1 MKATGAS
8 RKKHFL
14 YSFKW
19 IYKLAHMIINDF
31 LTTSNHDDDFN
42 SSRAAQM
49 QGRLQVLAAIYA
61 VFGALWLFVDQRTLS
76 AEMFLSIGFVRILMV
91 AAFIVLA
98 FSRTQRRALW
108 AVRLRLFLMNLIP
121 TVFFVTCER
130 LLENESSEIAH
141 LVYSYYPFV
150 IVVQLAV
157 FPLTIAEG
165 FLLSLAPFV
174 GMLYLAVVND
184 TVTDV
189 RTLGEVI
196 LALLLVSLAIWAA
209 VSQLRMLMYLYRQ
222 ATRDPLT
229 GLNNRRLL
237 MDRLF
242 EEEQRA
248 KRSSQPLCLMMM
260 DLDKFKRVN
269 DTYGHHAGDQVL
281 KRFAQIARKA
291 IRATDVIGR
300 YGGEEFVVVLPN
312 TNAKMGLEVAERLR
326 KQVEEDIILLE
337 DGQELSATVSI
348 GFAEMVA
355 SESSGSMIERADVA
369 MYKAKE
375 SGRNRIVSA

>member
-1 MKATGAS
+1 MELSALAGKNQFYGVT
-8 RKKHFL
+8 
-14 YSFKW
+14 W
-19 IYKLAHMIINDF
+19 ILKLANMIINDF
-31 LTTSNHDDDFN
+31 LTTANHDDDFK

-61 VFGALWLFVDQRTLS
+61 IFGALWLFIDQRTLS
-76 AEMFLSIGFVRILMV
+76 EEMFLSIGFVRILMV

-98 FSRTQRRALW
+98 FSRTQRRSLW
-108 AVRLRLFLMNLIP
+108 AVRTRLFLMNLIP
-121 TVFFVTCER
+121 TVFFVVCER
-130 LLENESSEIAH
+130 LLENESSEIAR
-141 LVYSYYPFV
+141 LVYGYYPFV

-157 FPLTIAEG
+157 FPLTIVEG
-165 FLLSLAPFV
+165 ALLALAPFV
-174 GMLYLAVVND
+174 GMTYLAIVSG

-189 RTLGEVI
+189 TTMGEMI
-196 LALLLVSLAIWAA
+196 LAMLLAALAIWAA

-237 MDRLF
+237 MDRLA

-248 KRSSQPLCLMMM
+248 KRTGQPLCLMMM

-269 DTYGHHAGDQVL
+269 DTYGHHAGDKVL
-281 KRFAQIARKA
+281 QRFAKIARAA

-312 TNAKMGLEVAERLR
+312 TSAEKGLEVAERLR
-326 KQVEEDIILLE
+326 KQVEEDVILLG
-337 DGQELSATVSI
+337 DGQEISATVSI
-348 GFAEMVA
+348 GFAEMTA
-355 SESSGSMIERADVA
+355 SEDSAVMIERADVA
-369 MYKAKE
+369 MYSAKE
-375 SGRNRIVSA
+375 TGRNRIVLA

>member
-1 MKATGAS
+1 
-8 RKKHFL
+8 
-14 YSFKW
+14 
-19 IYKLAHMIINDF
+19 MIINDF
-31 LTTSNHDDDFN
+31 LTTANHDDDFK

-61 VFGALWLFVDQRTLS
+61 IFGALWLFIDQRTLS
-76 AEMFLSIGFVRILMV
+76 EEMFLSIGFVRILMV

-98 FSRTQRRALW
+98 FSRTQRRSLW
-108 AVRLRLFLMNLIP
+108 AVRIRLFLMNLIP
-121 TVFFVTCER
+121 TVFFVVCER
-130 LLENESSEIAH
+130 LLENESSEIAR
-141 LVYSYYPFV
+141 LVYGYYPFV

-157 FPLTIAEG
+157 FPLTIVEG
-165 FLLSLAPFV
+165 ALLALAPFV
-174 GMLYLAVVND
+174 GMTYLAIVSG

-189 RTLGEVI
+189 TTMGEMI
-196 LALLLVSLAIWAA
+196 LAMLLAALAIWAA

-237 MDRLF
+237 MDRLA

-248 KRSSQPLCLMMM
+248 KRTGQPLCLMMM

-269 DTYGHHAGDQVL
+269 DTYGHHAGDKVL
-281 KRFAQIARKA
+281 QRFAKIARAA

-312 TNAKMGLEVAERLR
+312 TSAEKGLEVAERLR
-326 KQVEEDIILLE
+326 KQVEEDVILLG
-337 DGQELSATVSI
+337 DGQEISATVSI
-348 GFAEMVA
+348 GFAEMTA
-355 SESSGSMIERADVA
+355 SEDSAVMIERADVA
-369 MYKAKE
+369 MYSAKE
-375 SGRNRIVSA
+375 TGRNRIVLA

>member
-1 MKATGAS
+1 MELSALAGKNQFYGVT
-8 RKKHFL
+8 
-14 YSFKW
+14 W
-19 IYKLAHMIINDF
+19 ILKLANMIINDF
-31 LTTSNHDDDFN
+31 LTTANHDDDFK

-61 VFGALWLFVDQRTLS
+61 IFGALWLFIDQRTLS
-76 AEMFLSIGFVRILMV
+76 EEMFLSIGFVRILMV

-98 FSRTQRRALW
+98 FSRTQRRSLW
-108 AVRLRLFLMNLIP
+108 AVRIRLFLMNLIP
-121 TVFFVTCER
+121 TVFFVVCER
-130 LLENESSEIAH
+130 LLENESSEIAR
-141 LVYSYYPFV
+141 LVYGYYPFV

-157 FPLTIAEG
+157 FPLTIVEG
-165 FLLSLAPFV
+165 ALLALAPFV
-174 GMLYLAVVND
+174 GMTYLAIVSG

-189 RTLGEVI
+189 TTMGEMI
-196 LALLLVSLAIWAA
+196 LAMLLAALAIWAA

-237 MDRLF
+237 MDRLA

-248 KRSSQPLCLMMM
+248 KRTGQPLCLMMM

-269 DTYGHHAGDQVL
+269 DTYGHHAGDKVL
-281 KRFAQIARKA
+281 QRFAKIARAA

-312 TNAKMGLEVAERLR
+312 TSAEKGLEVAERLR
-326 KQVEEDIILLE
+326 KQVEEDVILLG
-337 DGQELSATVSI
+337 DGQEISATVSI
-348 GFAEMVA
+348 GFAEMTA
-355 SESSGSMIERADVA
+355 SEDSAVMIERADVA
-369 MYKAKE
+369 MYSAKE
-375 SGRNRIVSA
+375 TGRNRIVLA

>member
-1 MKATGAS
+1 MELSALAGKNQFYGVT
-8 RKKHFL
+8 
-14 YSFKW
+14 W
-19 IYKLAHMIINDF
+19 ILKLANMIINDF
-31 LTTSNHDDDFN
+31 LTTANHDDDFK

-61 VFGALWLFVDQRTLS
+61 IFGALWLFIDQRTLS
-76 AEMFLSIGFVRILMV
+76 EEMFLSIGFVRILMV

-98 FSRTQRRALW
+98 FSRTQRRSLW
-108 AVRLRLFLMNLIP
+108 AVRIRLFLMNLIP
-121 TVFFVTCER
+121 TVFFVVCER
-130 LLENESSEIAH
+130 LLENESSEIAR
-141 LVYSYYPFV
+141 LVYGYYPFV

-157 FPLTIAEG
+157 FPLTIVEG
-165 FLLSLAPFV
+165 ALLALAPFV
-174 GMLYLAVVND
+174 GMTYLAIVNG

-189 RTLGEVI
+189 TTMGEMI
-196 LALLLVSLAIWAA
+196 LAMLLAALAIWAA

-237 MDRLF
+237 MDRLA

-248 KRSSQPLCLMMM
+248 KRTGQPLCLMMM

-269 DTYGHHAGDQVL
+269 DTYGHHAGDKVL
-281 KRFAQIARKA
+281 QRFAKIARAA

-312 TNAKMGLEVAERLR
+312 TSAEKGLEVAERLR
-326 KQVEEDIILLE
+326 KQVEEDVILLG
-337 DGQELSATVSI
+337 DGQEISATVSI
-348 GFAEMVA
+348 GFAEMTA
-355 SESSGSMIERADVA
+355 SEDSAVMIERADVA
-369 MYKAKE
+369 MYSAKE
-375 SGRNRIVSA
+375 TGRNRIVLA